1 MDSGFVYAFVLIFS
15 LVLASLAFLCFQQS
29 RSQKGLLTAM
39 AFSLFAAK
47 GVLFSIQLFAQV
59 LQDDEILLV
68 SGLFDLGI
76 LATIFAATL
85 KR

>member
-15 LVLASLAFLCFQQS
+15 LVLASLAFLSFQQS
-29 RSQKGLLTAM
+29 RSRKGFLTAV

-47 GVLFSIQLFAQV
+47 GVLFSMQLFSQI
-59 LQDDEILLV
+59 LQDDDILLV
-68 SGLFDLGI
+68 SGLFDLAI
-76 LATIFAATL
+76 LTTIFAATL

>member
-1 MDSGFVYAFVLIFS
+1 MDSGFVYAFVLTFS
-15 LVLASLAFLCFQQS
+15 LVLASFAFLSFQQS
-29 RSQKGLLTAM
+29 RSQKGFLTAM

-59 LQDDEILLV
+59 LEDDEILFV

-76 LATIFAATL
+76 LATIFTATL